1 MENIIDTISL
11 LLVVAIVAYP
21 FFLARYAEKHSKWLW
36 LVVIIVVL
44 NGFLSFGYF
53 AFDDWITRWQL
64 SYYGYDFYG
73 MSEKEIYGNVE
84 TCNRERVDCLLHHWM
99 GIGWPLRAMFM
110 YVMVTLLHLVAC
122 LVMHGLFRLGH
133 AMRKT

>member
-1 MENIIDTISL
+1 MGNIIDTISL

-21 FFLARYAEKHSKWLW
+21 FFLVPYTEKHSKWLW
-36 LVVIIVVL
+36 LVVGVVVL
-44 NGFLSFGYF
+44 NIFLSLAYW
-53 AFDDWITRWQL
+53 AFDDWSTRWQL

-84 TCNRERVDCLLHHWM
+84 PCDRERVDHLLSHYM

-110 YVMVTLLHLVAC
+110 YVMVTVLHLVLCLLLHL
-122 LVMHGLFRLGH
+122 LFKYTSWL
-133 AMRKT
+133 KK